1 MYQYTDHI
9 VDALNDIKD
18 LKCDINEMNDNLQHF
33 YVRQSLRVSK
43 LSDEID
49 DLRVT
54 LRWHK
59 FLTGIALATLS
70 TAILLIVH
78 TIA

>member
-1 MYQYTDHI
+1 MYPYTDHI

-18 LKCDINEMNDNLQHF
+18 LKCNLNEMNDALQNFYIQQNL
-33 YVRQSLRVSK
+33 LVSK
-43 LSDEID
+43 LSDEME
-49 DLRVT
+49 DLRVK

-70 TAILLIVH
+70 IAILLIVH
-78 TIA
+78 TIV

>member
-1 MYQYTDHI
+1 MYPYTDHI
-9 VDALNDIKD
+9 VDALDGIKD
-18 LKCDINEMNDNLQHF
+18 LKCNINEMNDNLQNF
-33 YVRQSLRVSK
+33 YVQQSLQVSK
-43 LSDEID
+43 LSAEID

-59 FLTGIALATLS
+59 FLTGMALMTLS
-70 TAILLIVH
+70 IAIIIIVH